1 VELGVTVQLRS
12 ASATDAALVADMH
25 SRSRES
31 AYRGMLSD
39 HYLDHQ
45 AKAEALALW
54 PAKLQELAAGA
65 GELLIAERDHVA
77 VGFICM
83 LKPDAQGSVYIDN
96 LHAMPEH
103 QGSGAGTAM
112 LDEARRWALSF
123 GATRLHLLVLDT
135 NRAAIGFYE
144 SRGWQLVGR
153 KNDTMGGSD
162 VVALVYALGL
172 DPTLPLG
179 HS

>member
-1 VELGVTVQLRS
+1 MKPHLRL
-12 ASATDAALVADMH
+12 ATAADAALVADMH
-25 SRSRES
+25 SRSRAS

-39 HYLDHQ
+39 HHLDHE

-65 GELLIAERDHVA
+65 GELLIAEREQNA
-77 VGFICM
+77 VGVICM

-96 LHAMPEH
+96 LHAMPGH
-103 QGSGAGTAM
+103 RGSGAGTAM

-135 NRAAIGFYE
+135 NLAALGFYE
-144 SRGWQLVGR
+144 SRGWKWVGR
-153 KNDTMGGSD
+153 KNARMGGAD
-162 VVALVYALGL
+162 VVALVSALAL
-172 DPTLPLG
+172 EPTLPLC
-179 HS
+179 HL